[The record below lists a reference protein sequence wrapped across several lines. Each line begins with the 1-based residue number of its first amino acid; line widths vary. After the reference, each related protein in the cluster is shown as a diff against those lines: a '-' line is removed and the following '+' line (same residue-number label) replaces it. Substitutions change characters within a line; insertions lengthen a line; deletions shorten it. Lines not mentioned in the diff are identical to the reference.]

1 MTNGSGRLFHNLVVE
16 NMKEFTKLSMLAEG
30 MEYLHGC
37 PRVVVESGD
46 KVIEVSTSLFSIL

>member
-1 MTNGSGRLFHNLVVE
+1 MTNGSGKLFHNLVVE

-46 KVIEVSTSLFSIL
+46 KVIEV